1 MTGKVLGLLVL
12 VTLVGGLLPF
22 SALAEEPPAPTEEGK
37 GEGMLQLVDEFGEGK
52 LYRANG
58 IPVLQLSGTFSEMGR
73 QYGSLLKPELND
85 FYAKIQESASPAQKQ
100 ALAEF
105 VDEISSGYGERQLE
119 VFRGMAST
127 SGLSVTQ
134 LLTLD
139 QSVATSL
146 LEAISCSF
154 IAAWGPYTH
163 DGTLIAGR
171 NFDWFKD
178 YRDMLS
184 PYLCVIAYNPS
195 TGGHAAATVNF
206 AGMVNGLTALNDQG
220 LLIEMNNGM
229 NSVGRQIYLLNR
241 TSYMNDMLDFM
252 WDAGSLKALGK
263 MVETTRT
270 MSPVIITMADS
281 GTVVSYENAPF
292 ETRKRSA
299 EQEGLLVVSN
309 HYMLPEWGLLPLE
322 SATQSLERYKNLLA
336 RGEEHKGQMNVEQMK
351 SVMELTIAEG
361 GATEIA
367 GSVSPTNPDL
377 TIYQVV
383 AVPAERRIW
392 VRSPNYDGFGP
403 GWTEIDLNAL
413 FVKGVKRE

>member
-1 MTGKVLGLLVL
+1 
-12 VTLVGGLLPF
+12 
-22 SALAEEPPAPTEEGK
+22 
-37 GEGMLQLVDEFGEGK
+37 
-52 LYRANG
+52 
-58 IPVLQLSGTFSEMGR
+58 
-73 QYGSLLKPELND
+73 
-85 FYAKIQESASPAQKQ
+85 
-100 ALAEF
+100 
-105 VDEISSGYGERQLE
+105 
-119 VFRGMAST
+119 
-127 SGLSVTQ
+127 
-134 LLTLD
+134 
-139 QSVATSL
+139 
-146 LEAISCSF
+146 
-154 IAAWGPYTH
+154 
-163 DGTLIAGR
+163 
-171 NFDWFKD
+171 
-178 YRDMLS
+178 
-184 PYLCVIAYNPS
+184 
-195 TGGHAAATVNF
+195 
-206 AGMVNGLTALNDQG
+206 
-220 LLIEMNNGM
+220 
-229 NSVGRQIYLLNR
+229 
-241 TSYMNDMLDFM
+241 
-252 WDAGSLKALGK
+252 
-263 MVETTRT
+263 
-270 MSPVIITMADS
+270 MSPVIITVTDS
-281 GTVVSYENAPF
+281 ETAVSYENAPF